1 MNTYRKIPA
10 IFRIAAIAIA
20 ALVFPFSFARPASA
34 QSAPLPREIVSGPI
48 KAGHVQGI
56 AVDRKHAVVYIS
68 YTTMLVKCDF
78 EGRMLGSVTG
88 LLGHLG
94 CLDFCDDDGLVYG
107 SLEYKDDAIG
117 RGVMQTAHS
126 TRRLATNFYV
136 AVFDGSKITRPDMDA
151 ERDGVMRVASL
162 PAVLADYSDSVNL
175 GGRRLPH
182 RYACSGIDGLSF
194 GPKIGDGK
202 NAHAMLTVA
211 YGVYGDTARTDNDYQ
226 VLLQYRRSDILRHA
240 APLSLDAMSMAGP
253 EKPRG
258 RYFVRTGNTEWGVQN
273 LEYDAHTGLWFM
285 AVYRGRKPAFPNYP
299 MFAFSCAAKPA
310 KERLQGVDYYKKKK
324 ARVVPLA
331 GAGETD
337 AATGISGWQFP
348 YGSTGIHSLG
358 DGTFY
363 ISENFSSKQGQS
375 TRLRLYKYV
384 GGKELFRPM

>member
-1 MNTYRKIPA
+1 MNTPRKNPIL
-10 IFRIAAIAIA
+10 FRIAAFAIA
-20 ALVFPFSFARPASA
+20 VLVCSLSCPRPASA
-34 QSAPLPREIVSGPI
+34 QGVPLPREIVSGPYR
-48 KAGHVQGI
+48 AGHVQGI
-56 AVDRKHAVVYIS
+56 AVDRRHAVVYIS

-78 EGRMLGSVTG
+78 EGRTLGSVTG

-94 CLDFCDDDGLVYG
+94 CLDFCDDDGMVYG

-136 AVFDGSKITRPDMDA
+136 AVFDGAKITRPDMDA

-162 PAVLADYSDSVNL
+162 PAVLADYCDSVSL

-182 RYACSGIDGLSF
+182 RFACSGIDGLSF
-194 GPKIGDGK
+194 GPKIGGGK
-202 NAHAMLTVA
+202 GARTMLTVA
-211 YGVYGDTARTDNDYQ
+211 YGIYGDTARTDNDYQ
-226 VLLQYRRSDILRHA
+226 VLLQYSPASIRRHA
-240 APLSLDAMSMAGP
+240 MPLRLDAPSLGSP
-253 EKPRG
+253 VKPKG
-258 RYFVRTGNTEWGVQN
+258 RYFVHTGNTDWGVQN
-273 LEYDAHTGLWFM
+273 LEYDSATGLWFL
-285 AVYRGRKPAFPNYP
+285 AVYRGKKPAFPNYP
-299 MFAFSCAAKPA
+299 MFAFAASAKPE
-310 KERLQGVDYYKKKK
+310 KERLQGVGYQKKK
-324 ARVVPLA
+324 ARVIPLA
-331 GAGETD
+331 PGGETD
-337 AATGISGWQFP
+337 ARTGIGGWRFP